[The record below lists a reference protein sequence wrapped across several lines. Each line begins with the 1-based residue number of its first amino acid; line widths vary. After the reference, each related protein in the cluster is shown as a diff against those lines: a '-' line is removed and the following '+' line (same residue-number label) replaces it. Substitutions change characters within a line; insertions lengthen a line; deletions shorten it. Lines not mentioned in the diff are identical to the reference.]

1 LFQMLLRGAN
11 AVGYKNYPDNVIR
24 EFVKLAA
31 ERGIDVFR
39 IFDSL
44 NWVKGME
51 VAIQAV
57 RDANKIAEVSL
68 CYTGNLLDPTRRKY
82 DLKYYID
89 LAKELEKQ
97 GAHILAIKDM
107 AGLLK
112 PEAAYILV
120 SELKETVNLPIHL
133 HMHDTSGNGIY
144 SYARAIQAGVD
155 IVDTALS
162 SMSGSTSQ
170 PSAETLYHALE
181 GTGMEPEMDLKAYKE
196 LAFYW
201 EDIRKQ
207 YAPFESALNSPH
219 PLIYEHEMPGGQYT
233 NLREQAKA
241 VGLGHRFDEVTD
253 MYKDRKSVV

>member
-1 LFQMLLRGAN
+1 
-11 AVGYKNYPDNVIR
+11 
-24 EFVKLAA
+24 
-31 ERGIDVFR
+31 
-39 IFDSL
+39 
-44 NWVKGME
+44 
-51 VAIQAV
+51 
-57 RDANKIAEVSL
+57 
-68 CYTGNLLDPTRRKY
+68 
-82 DLKYYID
+82 
-89 LAKELEKQ
+89 
-97 GAHILAIKDM
+97 
-107 AGLLK
+107 
-112 PEAAYILV
+112 AAYILV

-155 IVDTALS
+155 IVDTAVS

-181 GTGMEPEMDLKAYKE
+181 GTGMEPEMDLKSYKE

-253 MYKDRKSVV
+253 MYKRVNLLFGDIVKVTPSSKVVGDMALFMVQNNLSDEDVIQKGESISFPESVVEFFQGYIGFPPGGFPKELQRVVLKGKKPLDGRAGEWMVPIDFSSVRKELEERLQRKCR